1 MNSHSNDPVYSKQ
14 VIEMLTV
21 ANEYCLFMEKAEE
34 YSKEDIFAYSWR
46 ILPLIYLKSTLL
58 QPVIPQEPDDAERFV
73 TEETWEGIFNT
84 LRNKFY
90 PDDHFWMSHDLTDET
105 TEIEKNS
112 LAEHLADIYQDM
124 KDFIMLYQK
133 NLHSA
138 RENAIAGII
147 THFREHYGP
156 AITKSLN
163 ALHLLQTQK

>member
-73 TEETWEGIFNT
+73 TEETWRAYST
-84 LRNKFY
+84 
-90 PDDHFWMSHDLTDET
+90 P
-105 TEIEKNS
+105 
-112 LAEHLADIYQDM
+112 
-124 KDFIMLYQK
+124 
-133 NLHSA
+133 
-138 RENAIAGII
+138 
-147 THFREHYGP
+147 
-156 AITKSLN
+156 
-163 ALHLLQTQK
+163 